1 MEQSCVRNE
10 RNIISRKNKN
20 QQEDDDRKADCKNQI
35 QQLVLREIQDEVR
48 RHEHFV
54 GRKRR
59 AEPSPYRLQVTE
71 GDQDKRSEEVK
82 VVVSPVFLV
91 LLDFR
96 EQERPEKDQQL
107 HPEDRIHQ
115 PFPACVGR
123 VGEIRRIPAR
133 NRPQIQARALH
144 DQSGDNRKR
153 EQDSHLAPLAVV
165 EMIFINI
172 AQDENQSRYVEQR
185 SDQDDRHEFGE
196 FLRFDVFDRI
206 KQDDA
211 GQRAPDLAHI
221 PRQKETRKII
231 EQHQGRVR
239 HIAVQI
245 LHKQEH
251 RQESKEQQ
259 ESIVIQTQVQKEI
272 IQEEVTRFCVEVAV
286 KDILDAGHI
295 VEK

>member
-1 MEQSCVRNE
+1 MVIPGKDED
-10 RNIISRKNKN
+10 
-20 QQEDDDRKADCKNQI
+20 QQEDDDRKADRENQI
-35 QQLVLREIQDEVR
+35 EQLVLREIQDEVR
-48 RHEHFV
+48 RHKHFV
-54 GRKRR
+54 GRERR
-59 AEPSPYRLQVTE
+59 TEPSPYRLQVAE
-71 GDQDKRSEEVK
+71 GDQDKRSEK
-82 VVVSPVFLV
+82 VQIVVGPVFLV

-107 HPEDRIHQ
+107 HPENWIHQ

-144 DQSGDNRKR
+144 DQPGDNRKR

-211 GQRAPDLAHI
+211 GQRAPDLPHI
-221 PRQKETRKII
+221 PRQKEARKVI

-245 LHKQEH
+245 LHQQEH